1 MKKIFAIICVA
12 VLGCAAASAQKGMKG
27 IGLNVNYGTEIEN
40 FGVGAKFQYF
50 FTDHLRG
57 EAVFDYFFEK
67 DHVHGWN
74 LSADMHYLFNISGE
88 RLHLYPILGL
98 TLANADGDFMEAVTK
113 FGANIGAGIEYDVAS
128 NLAVNF
134 QVKYAA
140 VSKIDQAIIGLGAT
154 YRF

>member
-1 MKKIFAIICVA
+1 MRKFLVIICVA
-12 VLGCAAASAQKGMKG
+12 VLGCAAANAQKGMKG
-27 IGLNVNYGTEIEN
+27 IGFNLNYGTEIEN
-40 FGVGAKFQYF
+40 FGVGAKFQYG

-57 EAVFDYFFEK
+57 ELAFDYFFEK

-88 RLHLYPILGL
+88 RLKLYPILGL
-98 TLANADGDFMEAVTK
+98 TLANADGDFMDAVTK
-113 FGANIGAGIEYDVAS
+113 FGANIGAGVEYDVAS
-128 NLAVNF
+128 NLSVNF